1 MAGRL
6 PRSEQ
11 SPEGRRCHF
20 QAVPLPASCLS
31 GGFLRKHQDL
41 WSSLPSL
48 LPEAPGDRA
57 RDILASQTQQSTSL
71 GTQPALRVSQSQAM
85 SLLRWAQ
92 TWGSLM
98 EEQDGLEGHSGEMP
112 PWNTPKVMLGGP
124 RGRVPDVPQD

>member
-31 GGFLRKHQDL
+31 GAFFRKHQDL

-57 RDILASQTQQSTSL
+57 RDILASPHPQTQQSTSL
-71 GTQPALRVSQSQAM
+71 GTQPALRVSQSQVL
-85 SLLRWAQ
+85 SLLGWAQ
-92 TWGSLM
+92 TRGSLM
-98 EEQDGLEGHSGEMP
+98 EEQDGLEEHSGEMP
-112 PWNTPKVMLGGP
+112 PWEHPK
-124 RGRVPDVPQD
+124 R